1 MVKHESAVYALQAG
15 NLITDNGTMNVNV
28 KGCLVNMMNDISR
41 DELVRVSEQTD
52 IFFKYRN
59 TPIEKLFQ
67 FHNFGAPFE
76 TYTKASLLVGM
87 CMDNRKQLIIP
98 NNFAYIL
105 RTGGG
110 NLRFN
115 EFKISYAIAL
125 GGVKCIALIAHNNCG
140 MVNLIS
146 KKNEFIQ
153 GMVENAGWSEKQA
166 QEHFMSYAPIFEIE
180 NEINFV
186 LSEVKRLRDKYPK
199 ILIAPLFYQVEDNL
213 LYLLEDDR

>member
-1 MVKHESAVYALQAG
+1 
-15 NLITDNGTMNVNV
+15 
-28 KGCLVNMMNDISR
+28 MMNEINR
-41 DELVRVSEQTD
+41 NEFVRVSAETD
-52 IFFKYRN
+52 IFIKYRD
-59 TPIEKLFQ
+59 TPIEKLLQ
-67 FHNFGAPFE
+67 YHNFGAPFE
-76 TYTKASLLVGM
+76 AYTKASLLVGM

-125 GGVKCIALIAHNNCG
+125 GNVKCIALIAHNNCG

-213 LYLLEDDR
+213 LYLLEDDRE